1 MDLLSFSKNVLTY
14 FYLLPPCERH
24 CPRTV
29 KFWNKRQYSH
39 LAYISQLPISRKSG
53 FHGSFCRGISRP
65 FSPGNKKST
74 GQIAGAFRARSSTIY
89 GRVLP
94 FPRVFEFMFE
104 FMFDLM
110 FEFEFDMFA
119 LVIGVEIGVD
129 IGVGLAMFVFIRF
142 VLLTVLFEVTSP
154 QAAPSVPSAN
164 TAVSAIFFML
174 VIISCLLQSISVL
187 LTAQMAARSN

>member
-1 MDLLSFSKNVLTY
+1 
-14 FYLLPPCERH
+14 
-24 CPRTV
+24 
-29 KFWNKRQYSH
+29 
-39 LAYISQLPISRKSG
+39 
-53 FHGSFCRGISRP
+53 
-65 FSPGNKKST
+65 
-74 GQIAGAFRARSSTIY
+74 
-89 GRVLP
+89 
-94 FPRVFEFMFE
+94 VFEFMLE

-110 FEFEFDMFA
+110 FEFEFMFE

-142 VLLTVLFEVTSP
+142 VLLAVLFEVTSP

-187 LTAQMAARSN
+187 LTAKNGCSLQLKVLLGPIATINIAQRRVNPKSSIPVEYLRPR

>member
-1 MDLLSFSKNVLTY
+1 MLFG
-14 FYLLPPCERH
+14 
-24 CPRTV
+24 
-29 KFWNKRQYSH
+29 
-39 LAYISQLPISRKSG
+39 A
-53 FHGSFCRGISRP
+53 RP
-65 FSPGNKKST
+65 L
-74 GQIAGAFRARSSTIY
+74 TIY

-94 FPRVFEFMFE
+94 FARVFELDE

-110 FEFEFDMFA
+110 FEFDMFEFDMFE

-142 VLLTVLFEVTSP
+142 VLLAVLFEVTSP

-174 VIISCLLQSISVL
+174 VIISCLSQSISYS
-187 LTAQMAARSN
+187 LTAEMADCSN